1 VSGPFLF
8 IEATCVRV
16 NLGWYQ
22 SCSKN
27 LGRADVAKKLIN
39 TMKKKLI
46 TAASLAL
53 IACAVIAAEPNLA
66 DQKTAA
72 DQKWLT
78 VVQKIAE
85 KGETKIS
92 TPSEARVTLL
102 KNWAAMNGY
111 SVEVTKT
118 EAGFKLDV
126 TRNIAKN

>member
-1 VSGPFLF
+1 M
-8 IEATCVRV
+8 
-16 NLGWYQ
+16 
-22 SCSKN
+22 
-27 LGRADVAKKLIN
+27 IN

-53 IACAVIAAEPNLA
+53 IACAVIAAEPNVA

-85 KGETKIS
+85 KGQTKIS